1 MASVT
6 PVDRGTGGAPSFPA
20 APTGLQGHTIGQRCG
35 GEGQPTGDTVVD
47 NDRASDPDR
56 MTAPPASLTLIL
68 EGVELL
74 GGDPPCNRAEHLPV
88 RRHRAV
94 GAVLL
99 AWGGSSATLYK
110 ANQANFDRMDTNEYQ
125 HMTGDDSAYQGTKI
139 L

>member
-56 MTAPPASLTLIL
+56 MTTPTASLTLIL

-74 GGDPPCNRAEHLPV
+74 GADPPCNRAEHLPV
-88 RRHRAV
+88 GGAELWGLCRWHGPVLAPRCTRRIRPI
-94 GAVLL
+94 
-99 AWGGSSATLYK
+99 STERTQPSTS
-110 ANQANFDRMDTNEYQ
+110 T
-125 HMTGDDSAYQGTKI
+125 
-139 L
+139 